1 VWSRPAFLGLW
12 AEKSSKKAIRIT
24 YGRGARNL
32 VIQVR
37 QPGHGDWTYDGILC
51 GRRIGFRHHNGIS
64 EGYVDENG
72 ERIEFEGEEAWTRVQ
87 WPEEVSKRFNESQE
101 RLVGIP
107 ELHNVTHS
115 TFSSLDSLEL
125 EKEKGTLLSSFFSSF
140 LPWGHPMTAPNPMR
154 TKDWHLRLQK
164 LEEELKNASEMLK
177 EEENEVQNNQTQEEK
192 EGGEQVVGSEEE
204 EGGEEETVGFGSG
217 IVGYET
223 EAGTGKEDPI
233 KDKLEKEEKEEDVA
247 ELTDKEKTE
256 NIADAVNLI
265 GADPKN
271 PKLGDRVRAKQYAPI
286 DYKRR
291 VRKTQ
296 IMNDQGHENRDQYMK
311 FVKKLKESY
320 LAVPKAKGRPGSKQ
334 GGMGGRTTAAF
345 PKPKALA
352 KAQMRPSVETTTTT
366 SSCTDGVSSTGETCS
381 SVSSEEEVNFGGK
394 KSDKNVMAAF

>member
-1 VWSRPAFLGLW
+1 MG
-12 AEKSSKKAIRIT
+12 
-24 YGRGARNL
+24 
-32 VIQVR
+32 
-37 QPGHGDWTYDGILC
+37 
-51 GRRIGFRHHNGIS
+51 
-64 EGYVDENG
+64 
-72 ERIEFEGEEAWTRVQ
+72 
-87 WPEEVSKRFNESQE
+87 ESQE
-101 RLVGIP
+101 RLVRIP

-115 TFSSLDSLEL
+115 TFASLDSLEL

-164 LEEELKNASEMLK
+164 LEEELKNASETLK

-192 EGGEQVVGSEEE
+192 EGGEQVVGSE
-204 EGGEEETVGFGSG
+204 EEETVGFGSG

-334 GGMGGRTTAAF
+334 GGMGGRTTA
-345 PKPKALA
+345 
-352 KAQMRPSVETTTTT
+352 

-394 KSDKNVMAAF
+394 KS